1 LVSAVKAGF
10 LYQGQHHTWQKKAR
24 GTSARDMAPAA
35 LVAYLENHDQ
45 VANSARGERLHV
57 LSSPGRWR
65 ALTAVLLLGP
75 ATPML
80 FQGQEFAASSP
91 FFYFAD
97 HDAELAGLV
106 RKGRADFLA
115 QFPSI
120 ATAEAASLI
129 PDPADPATFE
139 RCKLDLAERQ
149 RHAEAYALH
158 CDLLRLRRKDPVF
171 AAQGAGGVD
180 GAVLGDEALVVR
192 FFGAAA
198 DDRLLLVNL
207 GADLSLGVMPE
218 PLLAPPADTRW
229 RLVWSSEHPR
239 YGGGGAVSLPATGA
253 WTLPGHAALVL
264 GPEP

>member
-1 LVSAVKAGF
+1 MKAGF
-10 LYQGQHHTWQKKAR
+10 LYQGQHYGWQKKAR
-24 GTSARDMAPAA
+24 GSSARDVPAA
-35 LVAYLENHDQ
+35 AFVAYIENHDQ
-45 VANSARGERLHV
+45 VANSARGERLHA

-65 ALTAVLLLGP
+65 ALAAVLLLGP

-91 FFYFAD
+91 FLYFAD
-97 HDAELAGLV
+97 HQAELAGLV

-120 ATAEAASLI
+120 ATDEAAGLLA
-129 PDPADPATFE
+129 DPSDPATFQ
-139 RCKLDLAERQ
+139 RCKLDLTERET
-149 RHAEAYALH
+149 HAEVYDLH
-158 CDLLRLRRKDPVF
+158 RDLLRLRREDRVF

-180 GAVLGDEALVVR
+180 GAVLGDDALVLR
-192 FFGAAA
+192 FFGPAD

-207 GADLSLGVMPE
+207 GADLSLGVMRE

-253 WTLPGHAALVL
+253 WTLPGHTALVL
-264 GPEP
+264 GPEPRTA